1 MTSENY
7 FSDSKIQVF
16 SLLGW
21 DSDIR
26 VIFLFTDIGS
36 TWFKGFIL
44 DSAFLRFVR
53 NISLYIGIIY
63 ANVRVSEI
71 PQNQYQGNKRC
82 HS

>member
-1 MTSENY
+1 MMSENY

-16 SLLGW
+16 SLLGC

-26 VIFLFTDIGS
+26 VIFPDIGS

-71 PQNQYQGNKRC
+71 PQNQYQGNKRY

>member
-36 TWFKGFIL
+36 AWFKGFIL
-44 DSAFLRFVR
+44 DYAFLRFVP

-63 ANVRVSEI
+63 ANVCVSEI